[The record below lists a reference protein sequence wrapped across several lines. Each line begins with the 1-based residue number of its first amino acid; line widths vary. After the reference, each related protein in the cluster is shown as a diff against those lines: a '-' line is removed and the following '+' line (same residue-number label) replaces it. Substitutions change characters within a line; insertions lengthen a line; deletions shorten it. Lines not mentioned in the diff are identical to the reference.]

1 MHDVIKFQWVGSRI
15 SMEQLFSF
23 TCPSKLGPSVGAAN
37 SVAHLSEREKMKRKI
52 RSVGGGNL
60 VGGGKKSCPL
70 CGTNPGAGE
79 QVCPTKGNLAEIKEE
94 ASPKKERNKGF
105 VLLKCLR
112 RLLMRGALMQR
123 TKRNTRRTYRKY
135 EKYEKY
141 EKWRKLK
148 SS

>member
-52 RSVGGGNL
+52 KSVGGGNL

-112 RLLMRGALMQR
+112 RLLMRGASHAE
-123 TKRNTRRTYRKY
+123 NE
-135 EKYEKY
+135 EKYK
-141 EKWRKLK
+141 KNI
-148 SS
+148 